1 MYSKDGMKNM
11 RKVLFV
17 ISTLDTGGAQRAVS
31 NITTHFPKE
40 FEIDILLNDSQSISY
55 PYRGNILDLGFKPK
69 EDKTGLVYQLRVLVR
84 RITRL
89 KKLKKTGG
97 YVACYSFLD
106 SANFANI
113 LSGNKYCKVIA
124 SVRSNLSNTA
134 KTMPKYK
141 YIVNPMVKAL
151 YNKADYV
158 VAVSEGSTRDLNR
171 TFGIADD
178 KLVTIY
184 NGYDCDDIESKSK
197 SNVLSEEKTWFEAD
211 AKCSNDEPYIIATMG
226 RLGKEKGQN
235 FLVKALEQLRE
246 KYTNKDVRLLLIGD
260 GAERDNLINLA
271 RELGVED
278 KVFVTGFQDNP
289 FRLLSHCDVFVLP
302 SLFEGFP
309 NALAEAMVCG
319 VPVIGS
325 DCESGTREILAPGTD
340 IDYHTQVTEY
350 AEYGVLV
357 KTGSEEGIVE
367 AVSRFIDEPEVASKY
382 AKKSRERVRY
392 FSIESVVKK
401 WNELV

>member
-1 MYSKDGMKNM
+1 MYSKDGMRNM

-31 NITTHFPKE
+31 NITTHFPGDY
-40 FEIDILLNDSQSISY
+40 EIDILLNDSQSISY
-55 PYRGNILDLGFKPK
+55 PYKGNILDLGFEPK
-69 EDKTGLVYQLRVLVR
+69 EDKTGLIYQLRVLLR
-84 RITRL
+84 RVL
-89 KKLKKTGG
+89 KLRKLKKTGE
-97 YVACYSFLD
+97 YLACYSFLD

-113 LSGNKYCKVIA
+113 LSGNKHCKVIA

-151 YNKADYV
+151 YNRADYV

-171 TFGIADD
+171 TFGIKEE

-184 NGYDCDDIESKSK
+184 NGYDCDEIEKKSQMDIAP
-197 SNVLSEEKTWFEAD
+197 EEKLWFE
-211 AKCSNDEPYIIATMG
+211 SSTSEPYIIATMG

-235 FLVKALEQLRE
+235 LLIKALAQLLD
-246 KYTNKDVRLLLIGD
+246 KYPDRDIRLLLVGD
-260 GAERDNLINLA
+260 GAERDNLTNQA
-271 RELGVED
+271 RDLGVERQ
-278 KVFVTGFQDNP
+278 VFITGFQDNP
-289 FRLLSHCDVFVLP
+289 FRLLSRCDVFVLP

-309 NALAEAMVCG
+309 NALAEAMICG
-319 VPVIGS
+319 LPVIGS
-325 DCESGTREILAPGTD
+325 DCESGMREILAPGTD
-340 IDYHTQVTEY
+340 IDYHTQITEY

-357 KTGSEEGIVE
+357 KTGIEDGIVE
-367 AVSRFIDEPEVASKY
+367 AVSKFILETEVAKEY
-382 AKKSRERVRY
+382 MNKAKTRVRV

-401 WNELV
+401 WVGLV

>member
-1 MYSKDGMKNM
+1 MCSKDGMRSM

-31 NITTHFPKE
+31 NITSHFSE
-40 FEIDILLNDSQSISY
+40 EYEIDILLNDSKSVSY
-55 PYRGNILDLGFKPK
+55 PYRGTILDLGFEPK
-69 EDKTGLVYQLRVLVR
+69 EDKTGLVYQLRVLFRRVR
-84 RITRL
+84 RLR
-89 KKLKKTGG
+89 KLKRTRE

-171 TFGIADD
+171 TFGISQDR
-178 KLVTIY
+178 LVTIY
-184 NGYDCDDIESKSK
+184 NGYDCDEITKKATAEILPDEQ
-197 SNVLSEEKTWFEAD
+197 LWFE
-211 AKCSNDEPYIIATMG
+211 SGSDESYIIATMG

-235 FLVKALEQLRE
+235 LLVKAVAQLNK
-246 KYTNKDVRLLLIGD
+246 KYPDKNIILLLVGD
-260 GAERDNLINLA
+260 GAERENLLKLA
-271 RELGVED
+271 KDCNVDD

-289 FRLLSHCDVFVLP
+289 FRLLARCDAFVLP

-319 VPVIGS
+319 IPVVGS
-325 DCESGTREILAPGTD
+325 DCESGMREILAPGTD

-350 AEYGVLV
+350 AECGVLV

-367 AVSRFIDEPEVASKY
+367 AISKFIEEPEVAAEY
-382 AKKSRERVRY
+382 ANKARTRVGE
-392 FSIESVVKK
+392 FSIDSVVRK
-401 WNELV
+401 WAELA